1 MGKTAKEAVINQ
13 EGLRTVK
20 DKEDWTLLLSQCTHR
35 YLALCGS
42 EGTPT
47 PRKHNK
53 CFAYRSSLSSL
64 SWEKR
69 LGPRSTDWDFSCP
82 WEIKRGS
89 QPWDQQRN
97 KQTQQ
102 QQQQQQNR
110 PKNRA
115 TESFSDTPWVS
126 YSCCSFDC
134 YWWSY
139 STHLKNHYQTHH
151 CPLRHSRRTP
161 STFHFLLRHF
171 SLRIFL

>member
-20 DKEDWTLLLSQCTHR
+20 DNEDWTLLLSQCTHR

-42 EGTPT
+42 EGTRT
-47 PRKHNK
+47 PWRHNK

-82 WEIKRGS
+82 WEIREDHSHETNKE
-89 QPWDQQRN
+89 RN

-102 QQQQQQNR
+102 QQQNR
-110 PKNRA
+110 P
-115 TESFSDTPWVS
+115 
-126 YSCCSFDC
+126 
-134 YWWSY
+134 
-139 STHLKNHYQTHH
+139 
-151 CPLRHSRRTP
+151 
-161 STFHFLLRHF
+161 
-171 SLRIFL
+171 